1 MISRTLIRVKA
12 FKELYSRISTDSTA
26 VESAEKEM
34 LASLEKTRDLYC
46 LLSLLPS
53 ALSLVALDKV
63 NAQKSKYRPDAE
75 KIEQLEKF
83 VSNAVTVAVN
93 SDSKFVNYCNNKG
106 ISWSNLEIPVIG
118 LFANIEK
125 REYYKKFI
133 NLPSPTQKDALNLFE
148 KIYKEEIEGYSV
160 MEDALEDSCIW
171 WGDDLGYCLN
181 LVLQKFRHNIKSKEI
196 EIPQLFADKEDE
208 DFAKKLVGSVMV
220 NYDDLTEMISEKMKN
235 WDMSRT
241 VLSDMLIVAMGVAEA
256 KTFPSIPLK
265 VTIDE
270 YVELSKHY
278 STPRSYAFVNGLLN
292 KLLKEMYTNGEIVK
306 NPKGM
311 IGGID

>member
-12 FKELYSRISTDSTA
+12 FKELYSRISSDSTA

-34 LASLEKTRDLYC
+34 MASLEKTRDLYC

-53 ALSLVALDKV
+53 ALSLVALDKI

-83 VSNAVTVAVN
+83 VSNAVTVAIN

-125 REYYKKFI
+125 REYYKKFVT
-133 NLPSPTQKDALNLFE
+133 LAAPSQKDALNLFE

-160 MEDALEDSCIW
+160 MEDALEESCIW
-171 WGDDLGYCLN
+171 WGDDLGYCLG
-181 LVLQKFRHNIKSKEI
+181 LVLQKFRHNVKSKEI

-208 DFAKKLVGSVMV
+208 EFAKKLVGSVMV

-241 VLSDMLIVAMGVAEA
+241 VLSDMLLVAMGVAEA

-292 KLLKEMYTNGEIVK
+292 KLLKEMYVSGEIVK

>member
-34 LASLEKTRDLYC
+34 MASLEKTRDLYC

-63 NAQKSKYRPDAE
+63 NAQKSKYRPNTE
-75 KIEQLEKF
+75 KIAQLEKF

-93 SDSKFVNYCNNKG
+93 SDAKFVNWCKNKG

-125 REYYKKFI
+125 REYYQKFI
-133 NLPSPTQKDALNLFE
+133 TKEAPTKKDAIDLF
-148 KIYKEEIEGYSV
+148 KHIYREEIEGYSV
-160 MEDALEDSCIW
+160 MEDALEESCIW
-171 WGDDLGYCLN
+171 WGDDLGYCLGMLIKN
-181 LVLQKFRHNIKSKEI
+181 FKTNIDKGEI
-196 EIPQLFADKEDE
+196 EVPQLFADKEDE
-208 DFAKKLVGSVMV
+208 EFAKKLVGTVMV

-235 WDMSRT
+235 WDMNRT
-241 VLSDMLIVAMGVAEA
+241 VLSDMLLVAMGVAEA
-256 KTFPSIPLK
+256 KCFPSIPLK

-278 STPRSYAFVNGLLN
+278 STPRSYLFVNGLLHR
-292 KLLKEMYTNGEIVK
+292 LLKEMYTNGEIVK
-306 NPKGM
+306 DPKGM

>member
-34 LASLEKTRDLYC
+34 MASLEKTRDLYC
-46 LLSLLPS
+46 LLALLPS

-63 NAQKSKYRPDAE
+63 NAQKSKYRPNAE
-75 KIEQLEKF
+75 KIAQLEKF

-93 SDSKFVNYCNNKG
+93 SDIKFVNWCKNKG

-118 LFANIEK
+118 LFANVEK
-125 REYYKKFI
+125 RDYYQKFI
-133 NLPSPTQKDALNLFE
+133 SKENPTKKDAIDLF
-148 KIYKEEIEGYSV
+148 KHIYREEIEGYAV
-160 MEDALEDSCIW
+160 MEDALEEACIW
-171 WGDDLGYCLN
+171 WGDDLGYCLSLLIQN
-181 LVLQKFRHNIKSKEI
+181 FKNNIEKGEI
-196 EIPQLFADKEDE
+196 EVPQLFADKEDE
-208 DFAKKLVGSVMV
+208 EFAKKLVGSVMV

-241 VLSDMLIVAMGVAEA
+241 VLSDMLLVAMGVAEA

-278 STPRSYAFVNGLLN
+278 STPRSYLFVNGLLHR
-292 KLLKEMYTNGEIVK
+292 LLKEMYTSGEIVK
-306 NPKGM
+306 DPKGM